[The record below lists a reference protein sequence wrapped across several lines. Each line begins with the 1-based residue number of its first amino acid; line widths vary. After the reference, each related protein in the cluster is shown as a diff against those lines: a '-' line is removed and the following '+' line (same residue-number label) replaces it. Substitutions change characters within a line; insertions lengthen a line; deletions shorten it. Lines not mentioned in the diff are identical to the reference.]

1 MYNIAD
7 IVARHG
13 RMKYTVG
20 HKVKNINLTSQ
31 LFLLLLTLRER
42 GRSHRE
48 TLGARVPPEFYSF
61 SQNSVNND
69 LKHFILTRKNLKFL
83 WRRDTV
89 FSPDLFPDGK
99 EHPSPH
105 LTHKCSLHRDPLTLL
120 SENAAFNLVMEWI
133 AMLWL
138 AGSGAAEE
146 RCPFQGAYHF
156 IYSNNSGGEC
166 RTPTSYVTS
175 CASESRQLWTFRHCQ
190 DAAYTYD
197 RGLPSS

>member
-1 MYNIAD
+1 MLFHDCDRRRVLTAWNARTCDMQTRDVFQSPSCLTAWCGMYNIAD

-120 SENAAFNLVMEWI
+120 SENAAFNLVME
-133 AMLWL
+133 
-138 AGSGAAEE
+138 
-146 RCPFQGAYHF
+146 
-156 IYSNNSGGEC
+156 
-166 RTPTSYVTS
+166 
-175 CASESRQLWTFRHCQ
+175 
-190 DAAYTYD
+190 
-197 RGLPSS
+197 